1 MGDRLETQVVV
12 LKVLSVWGG
21 VGQAGKIKKLLN
33 IWPYAYG
40 LKHGL
45 KCINIFVVLTF
56 LFSLSNIP
64 LELSL
69 ITICY
74 VCSRLAQ
81 N

>member
-1 MGDRLETQVVV
+1 MFND
-12 LKVLSVWGG
+12 G
-21 VGQAGKIKKLLN
+21 VIENIQPIVPSNDDAKIKKLLN